1 MTLLGQALDALE
13 TLAGGGGAP
22 ETTPEAG
29 ATAAEAMDAAADVAA
44 AMALDVLQTQ
54 PEPETMLAHP
64 ELQPAPA
71 AWLDPTFTHM
81 HSHPELQPAPAAWL
95 GPLAGAAAGE
105 ALEPLESD
113 DDDDGAADGS
123 DDEGPLPG
131 LRRRTA
137 RGAHDDAEGEHAHE
151 DACLER
157 VEYEDSD
164 GAGSDAQ
171 DDAVAVEPPKDDAQD
186 GAATD
191 GVVMLHATGKG
202 GAKLSKQVLANLTP
216 AMLATRGQAELSS
229 RLHVRDEMEDAAPL
243 TDDEE
248 EPHSAYD
255 DAPTTTRPR
264 MAEGCAP
271 VPTTTR
277 PRMAEEGAPVQSV
290 SEEAQR
296 RLWSAAA
303 SAAPTSGAAEQSTGC
318 KGGGCKGGGG
328 GGGGGGGRGGRG
340 GDVGT
345 GSGGGGAGDGGG
357 VHGAAAP
364 DGGFDADYYNEQG
377 GCRDHDDAE
386 PGMGYVAQG
395 AQEHATNLGAQSTQW
410 AGALGCE
417 PQQMPRQPPPHD
429 LPRGPQQLTVV
440 RPAPAPALA
449 LHACAHHG
457 ALPFPTGETRA
468 RTRRRGACGGSW
480 AALHACA
487 HHGACGGSWAALHAC
502 AHHGASGGSWAALGC
517 AGRCRGGG
525 RRGRR
530 GGRRF
535 GGGVARL
542 PARARHDASTAL
554 TGRERPCELRG
565 ARR

>member
-13 TLAGGGGAP
+13 TLAGGGGAL

-71 AWLDPTFTHM
+71 AWL
-81 HSHPELQPAPAAWL
+81 

-123 DDEGPLPG
+123 DDEGLLPG

-137 RGAHDDAEGEHAHE
+137 RGVHADAEGEYAHE
-151 DACLER
+151 DACLGR

-171 DDAVAVEPPKDDAQD
+171 DGAAAVEPPKDDAQD
-186 GAATD
+186 DAATD

-248 EPHSAYD
+248 ESHSAYD
-255 DAPTTTRPR
+255 DA
-264 MAEGCAP
+264 
-271 VPTTTR
+271 PTTTR

-328 GGGGGGGRGGRG
+328 GGGGGGG
-340 GDVGT
+340 DVGT

-377 GCRDHDDAE
+377 GYRDHDDAE

-395 AQEHATNLGAQSTQW
+395 AHEHATNLGAQSTQW

-429 LPRGPQQLTVV
+429 LPRGPRQLTVV

-480 AALHACA
+480 AAL
-487 HHGACGGSWAALHAC
+487 
-502 AHHGASGGSWAALGC
+502 GC
-517 AGRCRGGG
+517 AGRCRGRG

-530 GGRRF
+530 VGRRF